1 MEGEKRHIHYFDLL
15 RVISAAGVIFMHTAA
30 SGLRAGVLDAAPYVT
45 RGWHLMNLVTSF
57 AFTAVPLFF
66 MISGYLLF
74 SDEKTQ
80 DVSYLFRRRLPRLLV
95 PLIAWTVLYA
105 VWLGLTDGEGTFF
118 RGFLVHLGDALYG
131 PVNVSLWFLY
141 ALIVFYILS
150 PFLYAG
156 LHGLTPGGH
165 KLVLGVI
172 TLVSLRSALTAV
184 LPDSAG
190 GYLRFY
196 VTNSFQA
203 LGGNLLLMLL
213 GWYLGNWKKRLPT
226 PLLWGVA
233 AGTWLVI
240 VIGTYVRTRLNGFY
254 DQAFQTQS
262 AGFEVLLASCVFL
275 LAKQREDRPIRL
287 LRAVPVVPLLLPI
300 YLMHALVLMVMY
312 RVIFDPLRF
321 PEIVLAAVCV
331 AIVCYLAAKTLAS
344 IRPLCFLFTG
354 LRFDAASERCNWI
367 FSLRRA
373 RLRRGAGRHGK

>member
-1 MEGEKRHIHYFDLL
+1 MDGKQRHIWYIDIL

-30 SGLRAGVLDAAPYVT
+30 SGLRAGVLGAAPYVT

-66 MISGYLLF
+66 MISGYLLL

-95 PLIAWTVLYA
+95 PLAAWTLVYA
-105 VWLGLTDGEGTFF
+105 VWLSLADGGPFLTGVLT
-118 RGFLVHLGDALYG
+118 RLRDALYSQ
-131 PVNVSLWFLY
+131 VNVSLWFLY
-141 ALIVFYILS
+141 ALIILYVLS

-156 LHGLTPGGH
+156 VHGLRPGGH

-172 TLVSLRSALTAV
+172 ALVSLRAMLAAL
-184 LPDSAG
+184 LPNSLG
-190 GYLRFY
+190 GYLNFY
-196 VTNSFQA
+196 ATNAFQA

-213 GWYLGNWKKRLPT
+213 GWYLGTWEKRLPK

-240 VIGTYVRTRLNGFY
+240 VIGTYVRTRLNGYY

-262 AGFEVLLASCVFL
+262 AGFEVLLASSIFL
-275 LAKQREDRPIRL
+275 LAKQRPDRPSRL
-287 LRAVPVVPLLLPI
+287 LAAIPLVPLTLPI
-300 YLMHALVLMVMY
+300 YLMHALVLLVMY
-312 RVIFDPLRF
+312 RIGVDPQRF
-321 PEIVLAAVCV
+321 SEIVAA
-331 AIVCYLAAKTLAS
+331 ALGALIVCFLASKTLAS

-354 LRFDAASERCNWI
+354 LRYKNASESCNWLYS
-367 FSLRRA
+367 FRRWRA
-373 RLRRGAGRHGK
+373 RSRSGGKIK

>member
-1 MEGEKRHIHYFDLL
+1 MEGEKRHIHYIDIL

-74 SDEKTQ
+74 SDEKTR
-80 DVSYLFRRRLPRLLV
+80 DVAYLFRRRLPRLLV

-105 VWLGLTDGEGTFF
+105 VWLGLAKGEGTFLQ
-118 RGFLVHLGDALYG
+118 RFLLHLRDALYG
-131 PVNVSLWFLY
+131 PINVSLWFLY

-156 LHGLTPGGH
+156 LHGLSPGGH

-172 TLVSLRSALTAV
+172 ALVSLRSALAAI
-184 LPDSAG
+184 LPDSVG
-190 GYLRFY
+190 GYLKFY
-196 VTNSFQA
+196 VTNAFQA

-213 GWYLGNWKKRLPT
+213 GWYLGNWKKRLPRA
-226 PLLWGVA
+226 LLWGVA
-233 AGTWLVI
+233 AGTWGVI
-240 VIGTYVRTRLNGFY
+240 VIGTYVRTRLNGCY

-275 LAKQREDRPIRL
+275 LAKQRADRPSRL

-300 YLMHALVLMVMY
+300 YLMHALALLVMY
-312 RVIFDPLRF
+312 RLGFDPLRF

-331 AIVCYLAAKTLAS
+331 GVVCYLAAKTLAS

-354 LRFDAASERCNWI
+354 LRYDAASESCSWI

-373 RLRRGAGRHGK
+373 RLCRGSGRHGK